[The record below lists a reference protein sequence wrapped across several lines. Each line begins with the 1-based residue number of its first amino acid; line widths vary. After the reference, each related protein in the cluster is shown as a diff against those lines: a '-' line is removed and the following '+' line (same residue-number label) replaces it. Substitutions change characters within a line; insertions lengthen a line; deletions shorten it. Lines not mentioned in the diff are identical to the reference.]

1 MTGSIRRKRDRIHC
15 PDAGAGSDV
24 DDILKDSNQLGF
36 PIYGAQVK
44 DEGGKGFTC
53 GFGPIGAR
61 KSLLSRSKL
70 SM

>member
-1 MTGSIRRKRDRIHC
+1 MTRSMRRKRDRIHC
-15 PDAGAGSDV
+15 PDTGAGSDV

-36 PIYGAQVK
+36 SMYGPQVK
-44 DEGGKGFTC
+44 DDGKEFTC